1 LDILI
6 SLKETL
12 LLKFMNILH
21 VVNVSFVLPYFLGN
35 QIDYFQKNGDKI
47 YIACSNSEELA
58 EFCEAKGIVFLP
70 IPVFRGINPIADL
83 YALVNLLFFLRTHK
97 IDLIVGHTPKG
108 GMLAMIAGFIYGIRK
123 RIYFRHGLMFETSR
137 GFVRITLIIFEKFT
151 ALLAS
156 QIICVSESL
165 LNSSIKFNLNS
176 PFKNVIINH
185 GTCNGIDALNRF
197 NPNLINKNSKNDL
210 KLKLGIG
217 ENDFVVG
224 YVGRLVNDKGI
235 PELVEGWKLL
245 LSDYNN
251 VKLLLV
257 GPFEDR
263 DGIANLYR
271 EIINKSEDI
280 IHIGYSK
287 DTVPYYSIMDLFILP
302 SYREGFPTVVL
313 EASAMELPVI
323 TTKNTGCIDSIVENS
338 TGIYCEIQKE
348 SICSSISYFLSNRS
362 KIFEFGKNGRTLIL
376 EKYLQENVWLK
387 LFDLYHK

>member
-1 LDILI
+1 
-6 SLKETL
+6 
-12 LLKFMNILH
+12 MNILH

-35 QIDYFQKNGDKI
+35 QIDYFKKNGDKI
-47 YIACSNSEELA
+47 YIACSNSEELV
-58 EFCEAKGIVFLP
+58 EFCAKKGIVFLP
-70 IPVFRGINPIADL
+70 VPVFRGINPFADL
-83 YALVNLLFFLRTHK
+83 YALINLLIFLRTHK

-108 GMLAMIAGFIYGIRK
+108 GMLAMIAGFLFGIKK
-123 RIYFRHGLMFETSR
+123 RVYFRHGLLFETSR
-137 GFVRITLIIFEKFT
+137 GFKRFTLIMFEKFT
-151 ALLAS
+151 ALLADK
-156 QIICVSESL
+156 IICVSKSL
-165 LNSSIKFNLNS
+165 LVNSIKFNLNS

-197 NPNLINKNSKNDL
+197 NPDFISKKSIIDL
-210 KLKLGIG
+210 KLNLGIE

-235 PELVEGWKLL
+235 PELIEGWKLL
-245 LSDYNN
+245 LNDYNN
-251 VKLLLV
+251 IKLLLV

-263 DGIANLYR
+263 DGLDLLYK
-271 EIINKSEDI
+271 EIIDKSEDI

-323 TTKNTGCIDSIVENS
+323 TTKNTGCLDSIVENS

-362 KIFEFGKNGRTLIL
+362 KIFEFGKNGRALIL
-376 EKYLQENVWLK
+376 EKYLQENVWVK

>member
-1 LDILI
+1 
-6 SLKETL
+6 
-12 LLKFMNILH
+12 MNILH